1 LQCHSFPAFFAVVEG
16 VAFARISRLEAFDF
30 VILCYLWEFGG
41 SIREDLQ
48 EGIYMRQDDW
58 MREHRWLLKSTVCQT
73 TIGHGQGAGCENTRG
88 CCDSKVK
95 ETTCH
100 STRGTGAHQG
110 QPSWAVAPNPTSH
123 IKRHSTDGLGAEAAD
138 IEKASPGIEH
148 VVLSVEGLTCVGCE
162 NKLFKSV
169 DVLPQVHN
177 LQTSLVM
184 SQAEFDLDLMNTS
197 VEDVIHSVERATGF
211 KCQRLSR
218 NGQCLH
224 VNASSNTEQVIE
236 RILSKGVLSATL
248 LDRQTIRIEY
258 DPSVVGARD
267 LLATI
272 DDSTV
277 HLAPPQSSPALA
289 VGNRHVRHTGLLTL
303 FSAVMTIPVL
313 ILAWAP
319 LPQHDIAY
327 GSVSLALATVV
338 QIIVAGPFYPSAIKA
353 LVFTH
358 VIEMDLLIVLSTTT
372 AYIFSV
378 VPFAFQVKGAP
389 LSTGE
394 FFETSALLVTLIMLG
409 QFISA
414 LARQKAVESISI
426 KSLQVN
432 TTLLVQPD
440 GTPATKI
447 DSRLLQYG
455 DCFKVMA
462 ESRIATDG
470 TVVLGHSD
478 VDESMVTGEAQR
490 LEKVPGS
497 AVIAGSINGS
507 GILTVLVRRLPDD
520 NTISE
525 IARMV
530 DEAKFSKP
538 KVQDMADRVA
548 SYFVPVIVVLA
559 LITFC
564 IWVAVRKAVRNE
576 ASSTAI
582 VNAITY
588 AIAALIVSC
597 PCDRTCC
604 TDGHC
609 YFRWPCS

>member
-1 LQCHSFPAFFAVVEG
+1 MLRRQARCSLQYKLDRRLMMHLDLDEVSDNCPTSINSAVGETTPCEKHLNE
-16 VAFARISRLEAFDF
+16 ARQRFRPTLEALGCICRALLARNLESCCITPSRPSSRPLKASPSR
-30 VILCYLWEFGG
+30 VSVASKRLTSSYSVTCG
-41 SIREDLQ
+41 SSAARYEKTCRKAYTCGQTTGCEETCSKVGRNGPTTGCEQTCSEADKKGQ
-48 EGIYMRQDDW
+48 TTGCENTAGCS
-58 MREHRWLLKSTVCQT
+58 KSTVCQT
-73 TIGHGQGAGCENTRG
+73 TIGHGHGAGCENTRG

-95 ETTCH
+95 ETACH
-100 STRGTGAHQG
+100 STRGTGAYQG
-110 QPSWAVAPNPTSH
+110 QPSCTVTPNPTSH
-123 IKRHSTDGLGAEAAD
+123 MKRHSTDGLGAEAAD

-162 NKLFKSV
+162 NKLFKSL

-177 LQTSLVM
+177 LQTSLLM

-197 VEDVIHSVERATGF
+197 VDDVIHSVERATGF

-218 NGQCLH
+218 NGQYLH

-236 RILSKGVLSATL
+236 RILSKVVLSATL

-327 GSVSLALATVV
+327 GSVSLALATVI

-358 VIEMDLLIVLSTTT
+358 VIEMDLPIVLSTTT

-378 VPFAFQVKGAP
+378 VSFAFQVKGAP

-414 LARQKAVESISI
+414 LARQEAVESISI
-426 KSLQVN
+426 RSLQFN

-440 GTPATKI
+440 GRQRRSSIHVYCNMGIA
-447 DSRLLQYG
+447 SR
-455 DCFKVMA
+455 
-462 ESRIATDG
+462 
-470 TVVLGHSD
+470 
-478 VDESMVTGEAQR
+478 
-490 LEKVPGS
+490 
-497 AVIAGSINGS
+497 
-507 GILTVLVRRLPDD
+507 
-520 NTISE
+520 
-525 IARMV
+525 
-530 DEAKFSKP
+530 
-538 KVQDMADRVA
+538 
-548 SYFVPVIVVLA
+548 
-559 LITFC
+559 
-564 IWVAVRKAVRNE
+564 
-576 ASSTAI
+576 
-582 VNAITY
+582 
-588 AIAALIVSC
+588 
-597 PCDRTCC
+597 
-604 TDGHC
+604 
-609 YFRWPCS
+609 